1 MPRVAIIIPSYNH
14 ASFLGAA
21 IESVLAQTFQDWTL
35 LVLDDQSPD
44 GSVEVAGSFD
54 DPRIRVMVN
63 DRNLGTYGSQQRG
76 VELSEG
82 EFVAI
87 LNSDDFWEPTK
98 LAKQVALL
106 DLHPEAS
113 ACFTLGWMAD
123 AGGAI
128 LKEDVH
134 ADWPTAEVCDLLPH
148 LLHENRILASS
159 VVFRRSGLS
168 FETSCRYSGDW
179 LALLAACA
187 RGPLVC
193 VPERLT
199 SWRQHGHNSYI
210 RREPQLVEEIRVREA
225 IARWA
230 GTPNKPETRRG
241 SARNLINLAALLVLW
256 GDYPRARGVAWRALC
271 LAPSWPLTWKRFALS
286 WLPGPASQ
294 RLWGQ
299 APSARR
305 TYEGEPLFFQVPRRP
320 DVPF

>member
-1 MPRVAIIIPSYNH
+1 MPRVAVIIPSYNH
-14 ASFLGAA
+14 ARFLGAA

-44 GSVEVAGSFD
+44 NSVAVAQSYKD
-54 DPRIRVMVN
+54 DRIRVLVN
-63 DRNLGTYGSQQRG
+63 DQNLGTYGSQQRG
-76 VELSEG
+76 IELTES

-106 DLHPEAS
+106 DRHPEAS

-123 AGGAI
+123 TEGGI
-128 LKEDVH
+128 LEEDVH
-134 ADWPTAEVCDLLPH
+134 ADWPTAEVPDLLPH

-159 VVFRRSGLS
+159 VVFCRTGLA

-179 LALLAACA
+179 LALLAACT

-193 VPERLT
+193 IPERLT
-199 SWRQHGHNSYI
+199 LWRQHETNSYV

-230 GTPNKPETRRG
+230 ERVDADRRG
-241 SARNLINLAALLVLW
+241 AARNLVNLSALYVLYGDGAAAKRTALRALRTYPRWPLAWKRWLLAQHPALAAKRLW
-256 GDYPRARGVAWRALC
+256 PGQ
-271 LAPSWPLTWKRFALS
+271 T
-286 WLPGPASQ
+286 PGPS
-294 RLWGQ
+294 
-299 APSARR
+299 R
-305 TYEGEPLFFQVPRRP
+305 TYSVEPLAL
-320 DVPF
+320 